1 MPLSSA
7 AHNIAYM
14 SPSGAFDVV
23 PALISDRLMT
33 MPFLD
38 SIRGAMDFVGLNY
51 YGQEFMAGVG
61 KIAVLQEEEYS
72 DSGRAVYPD
81 GLYHMLKA
89 FSKHF
94 KDLPIIVTENGVAD
108 DADLIRPAYLA
119 EHLLAVAAARAEG
132 VPVAGYVFWTIADN
146 WEWADGFCPKFGLAS
161 VDRST
166 PELKRTLRHASFDL
180 FKSIATTKRLTAAQA
195 EAAWAPLAAAAAK
208 GTFRSF
214 CRALEGTTG
223 MTGFSG
229 LDAPVLRPLTRK
241 DWRFGRWRAPAYV
254 DPVSRALRHARA
266 AAFEALALAAGMDAA
281 ALTAKWE
288 ELKAQASSPEARAK
302 AMDDSKRWMGG
313 AFTTPPSA
321 AAPPPAAPS
330 AAAHLDSDEL

>member
-1 MPLSSA
+1 
-7 AHNIAYM
+7 M
-14 SPSGAFDVV
+14 SPAGAFDVA
-23 PALISDRLMT
+23 PSLISDRLMT
-33 MPFLD
+33 MPFLE

-89 FSKHF
+89 FSKRF
-94 KDLPIIVTENGVAD
+94 KGLPIIVTENGVAD
-108 DADLIRPAYLA
+108 DADIIRPAYLT
-119 EHLLAVAAARAEG
+119 EHLQAVAAARAEG

-166 PELKRTLRHASFDL
+166 PELKRSLRHASFDL
-180 FKSIATTKRLTAAQA
+180 FKAIATTKRLTAAQA

-208 GTFRSF
+208 GTNRSF

-229 LDAPVLRPLTRK
+229 LDAPVPRPLTRK

-254 DPVSRALRHARA
+254 DPVSRALRRARA
-266 AAFEALALAAGMDAA
+266 LAFEALASAIGMEAS
-281 ALTAKWE
+281 ALHARWE

-302 AMDDSKRWMGG
+302 AMSDSQRWLGG
-313 AFTTPPSA
+313 AFTTPPG
-321 AAPPPAAPS
+321 AAPPPAAPR
-330 AAAHLDSDEL
+330 AAPHRAADLDSDEL